1 MFYYRPV
8 IKTDQVKPGKFIGV
22 LCSLVLHLCLLL
34 IGGMVFIKPIEYA
47 VDKGLSGM
55 DVQLV
60 AGVQEPVEAPAAV
73 IPEPVEKIV
82 PVPVSEPIPVMT
94 PEPLPE
100 IIPEPIAEPIVES
113 APSIIQESVITPVMV
128 QEKIEMKKSEKIIP
142 PQPVPQVVKGNSSV
156 NVSSTGQGAQTEVKP
171 AYLSNPAPRYPLDA
185 RRNGW
190 EGVVVLKAFVD
201 KSGRPTKV
209 ELEKSSGYS
218 SLDESA
224 LKTVKTWRFRAAR
237 IGKMVVE
244 SSVRLPVR
252 FELNDL

>member
-8 IKTDQVKPGKFIGV
+8 IKPYQVKPGKFIGV
-22 LCSLVLHLCLLL
+22 LCSLALHLCLLL

-60 AGVQEPVEAPAAV
+60 AGVEEPSPV

-82 PVPVSEPIPVMT
+82 PIPVSEPVPVMT

-100 IIPEPIAEPIVES
+100 IIPVPIPEPVA
-113 APSIIQESVITPVMV
+113 AIIPEYIPESVITPAIV
-128 QEKIEMKKSEKIIP
+128 QEKIEMKKPEKIIP
-142 PQPVPQVVKGNSSV
+142 PQPVVPQVVKGNSPV
-156 NVSSTGQGAQTEVKP
+156 TVSMTGQGAQTEVKP
-171 AYLSNPAPRYPLDA
+171 DYLSNPAPRYPMEA

-190 EGVVVLKAFVD
+190 EGVVLLKASVD
-201 KSGRPTKV
+201 KSGRPTKI
-209 ELEKSSGYS
+209 ELEKSSGYE
-218 SLDESA
+218 SLDNAA
-224 LKTVKTWRFRAAR
+224 LKTVKTWKFRPAR
-237 IGKMVVE
+237 IGKMLVE